1 MRDGS
6 RVSFNTKASNVH
18 GLLPRTAN
26 ALKLSTIHL
35 FESKS
40 TTISMERFILL
51 ICWSDK
57 FVSLKRY
64 MNISKLNWSSF
75 CLFNGSSCVSICV
88 WTLNAERA
96 HINKQ
101 SKWASIYI
109 HIYADTKWH
118 IRIQIITLSDY
129 KCVDD
134 LRLLP
139 YPAFSVTHI
148 ISLREFL
155 FSWDILLISSIPKH
169 QFGTWHFSTSLSLSL
184 VISFSFY
191 IYEFMY
197 STPIFIRK
205 FHVEFTLWTV

>member
-1 MRDGS
+1 
-6 RVSFNTKASNVH
+6 
-18 GLLPRTAN
+18 
-26 ALKLSTIHL
+26 
-35 FESKS
+35 
-40 TTISMERFILL
+40 MERFILL

-75 CLFNGSSCVSICV
+75 CLFNGSPCVSICV
-88 WTLNAERA
+88 WTLNAEHA

-191 IYEFMY
+191 IYESLCIRRPFLFESFM
-197 STPIFIRK
+197 SSSHCGLCSFSIFLFII
-205 FHVEFTLWTV
+205 LWMMTNGCGLIWCKHDNF